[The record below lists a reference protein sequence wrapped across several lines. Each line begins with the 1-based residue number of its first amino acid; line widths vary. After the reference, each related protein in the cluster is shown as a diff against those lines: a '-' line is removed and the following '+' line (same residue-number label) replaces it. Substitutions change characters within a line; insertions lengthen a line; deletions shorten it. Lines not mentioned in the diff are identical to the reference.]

1 MLEDV
6 SDKVEGMGD
15 VNQEDSFQNA
25 DGTSYCIH
33 TWSIICMHLI
43 HRVGIKLYTYILIYI
58 HTYVCAHTCTICMIL
73 YLYINILY
81 NILYM

>member
-1 MLEDV
+1 MVLEDV

-15 VNQEDSFQNA
+15 VSQEDSFQNA

-43 HRVGIKLYTYILIYI
+43 HRVGIKLYTYILIWSSHTISPFLLKLKLNLI
-58 HTYVCAHTCTICMIL
+58 HI
-73 YLYINILY
+73 
-81 NILYM
+81 